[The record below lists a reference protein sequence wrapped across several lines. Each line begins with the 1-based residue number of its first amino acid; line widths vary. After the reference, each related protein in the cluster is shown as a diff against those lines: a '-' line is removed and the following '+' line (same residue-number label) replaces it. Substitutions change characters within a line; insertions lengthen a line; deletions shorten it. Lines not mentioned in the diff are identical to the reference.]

1 MFMRVVG
8 VGEEVAMFVGPDLG
22 EVGGE
27 LFNGDGII
35 FKIEHVD
42 EVFVELYDDGVMSC
56 GPV

>member
-8 VGEEVAMFVGPDLG
+8 VGEEVAMFVGPDFG

-27 LFNGDGII
+27 LFNGVGII